1 MDLNEY
7 HKSKRVKLLVYGPPK
22 SGKTALV
29 GMLAKRFKLH
39 WIDLEQ
45 GIKTLLN
52 PALFPP
58 EYRSNV
64 NVINIP
70 DHRFNPVGID
80 TVRSIFRGGAK
91 RICYDHGKV
100 ACPLCS
106 KRPEARWSEID
117 LGKFGDDDLLVIDS
131 FSQLAASALSK
142 VTLKAI
148 MAPNG
153 EDYKATWDDYAAQGA
168 LMSEVLSIIQVL
180 DLNIA
185 CISHETDSESIN
197 PAPGHKGK
205 VVPVAGTRNA
215 SRLAAKYFDEVVYC
229 SILNKKHV
237 ANNSTVYDPTVM
249 TGGRSGI
256 LLDGKK
262 DGELSLL
269 PLFGR
274 D

>member
-7 HKSKRVKLLVYGPPK
+7 HKSKRLKVLVYGPPK

-29 GMLAKRFKLH
+29 GQLAKEFKLH

-52 PALFPP
+52 PEMLKP

-80 TVRSIFRGGAK
+80 TVRAVFRGGAK

-100 ACPLCS
+100 ACPLCA
-106 KRPEARWSEID
+106 KRPEARWSD
-117 LGKFGDDDLLVIDS
+117 LNLGEFGENDVLVLDS
-131 FSQLAASALSK
+131 LSQLTSSALNK

-148 MAPNG
+148 TAPGG
-153 EDYKATWDDYAAQGA
+153 EEYKASWDDYAAQGA
-168 LMSEVLSIIQVL
+168 LIAEVLSIIQVL
-180 DLNIA
+180 DLNIV
-185 CISHETDSESIN
+185 CISHEIDVEPAESS
-197 PAPGHKGK
+197 KERL
-205 VVPVAGTRNA
+205 VPTAGTRNA
-215 SRLAAKYFDEVVYC
+215 SKLSAKYFDEVVYC
-229 SILNKKHV
+229 SIMNKRHV
-237 ANNSTVYDPTVM
+237 ANNSTLYNPNVM

-274 D
+274 G

>member
-1 MDLNEY
+1 MDLNDY

-29 GMLAKRFKLH
+29 GQLAKCFKLH

-45 GIKTLLN
+45 GVKTLLN
-52 PALFPP
+52 PALLPL
-58 EYRSNV
+58 EYRANV

-80 TVRSIFRGGAK
+80 TVRAVFRGGHK

-106 KRPEARWSEID
+106 KRTDARWAEID

-131 FSQLAASALSK
+131 ISQLSASALNK

-153 EDYKATWDDYAAQGA
+153 EDYKASWDDYAAQGA
-168 LMSEVLSIIQVL
+168 LIQEVLSIIQVL

-185 CISHETDSESIN
+185 CISHETDVA
-197 PAPGHKGK
+197 PADAKERL
-205 VVPVAGTRNA
+205 VPVAGTRNA
-215 SRLAAKYFDEVVYC
+215 SKLAAKYFDEVVYC

-237 ANNSTVYDPTVM
+237 ANNSTVFNPNIM

-274 D
+274 A